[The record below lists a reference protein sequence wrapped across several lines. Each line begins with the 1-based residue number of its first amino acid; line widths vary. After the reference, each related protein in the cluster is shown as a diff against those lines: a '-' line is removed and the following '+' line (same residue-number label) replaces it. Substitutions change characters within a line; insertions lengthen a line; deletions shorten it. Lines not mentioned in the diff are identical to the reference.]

1 MDRRSFL
8 AACLAPVAGCAP
20 PAGTVTTS
28 VVTKRVVTPPIA
40 GTLRRGVAYLLSQQ
54 VAGGAFASDTY
65 AAFRDGTALTPL
77 VLHALQRVTA
87 LADLTADAR
96 RKAVNFLTAF
106 TRPDGTLNPGP
117 DGFAYPVYTAALA
130 TRTLQGPARD
140 AFRRELLAR
149 QLTEAHG
156 WTPAEAHYG
165 GWGYYPGVPRKPA
178 PGVPVPAHHLLESNL
193 SATRFALQALAACG
207 PLPADVATKAA
218 AFVARMQT
226 PDGGYHFVTGDP
238 VRNKAGQIDGV
249 MRSYGSATADGLLC
263 ERLLGQPGTR
273 PRAWL
278 REHARADRHPGDY
291 VPAHEANRDAVY
303 FYYAAAVT
311 EALPEVRPALSECL
325 AETQSN
331 DGSWSNRLELVR
343 EDDPVLATTYAVL
356 ALAEPAS

>member
-1 MDRRSFL
+1 MDRRTFL
-8 AACLAPVAGCAP
+8 AACLAPVAGCARPAAGTFATTRAVTRP
-20 PAGTVTTS
+20 PA
-28 VVTKRVVTPPIA
+28 PA
-40 GTLRRGVAYLLSQQ
+40 DALRRGVAYLLTQQ
-54 VAGGAFASDTY
+54 VENGAFPSDTY

-77 VLHALQRVTA
+77 VLHALQQATA

-96 RKAVNFLTAF
+96 RKAVNFLTSF

-130 TRTLQGPARD
+130 TRTLTGPARD

-156 WTPAEAHYG
+156 WSPADAHYG

-178 PGVPVPAHHLLESNL
+178 PGVPMPAHHLLESNL

-207 PLPADVATKAA
+207 PLPADLRAKAA
-218 AFVARMQT
+218 AFVARMQN

-238 VRNKAGQIDGV
+238 VRNKAGQVGGV
-249 MRSYGSATADGLLC
+249 LRSYGSATADGALC
-263 ERLLGQPGTR
+263 ERLLGWPDTR
-273 PRAWL
+273 SEAWL
-278 REHARADRHPGDY
+278 REHFRADRHPGDY
-291 VPAHEANRDAVY
+291 TAAHEANRDAVY
-303 FYYAAAVT
+303 FYYAAAVA
-311 EALPEVRPALSECL
+311 EALPEVRPALRKHL
-325 AETQSN
+325 ADTQSS

-356 ALAEPAS
+356 ALS